1 MAKAR
6 PGDGMPRSN
15 RRRRAET
22 LSVRLT
28 TDERGQIE
36 QRASELGLKVRDYGR
51 RMMLNGGEIAN
62 PRDRDAAIAALAKLA
77 FQTRRLGVSLNQIAH
92 AANATGATP
101 LAATLKP
108 ILDDLGAVSTLIKAA
123 LAQIEGE
130 P

>member
-1 MAKAR
+1 MVKAR

-15 RRRRAET
+15 RRRRTET

-36 QRASELGLKVRDYGR
+36 QRAAELGLKVRDYGR

-62 PRDRDAAIAALAKLA
+62 PRNRDAAIAALAKLA
-77 FQTRRLGVSLNQIAH
+77 FQTRRLGISLNQIAH
-92 AANATGATP
+92 TANATGAVP

-108 ILDDLGAVSTLIKAA
+108 ILDDLGAVSTLIKMA